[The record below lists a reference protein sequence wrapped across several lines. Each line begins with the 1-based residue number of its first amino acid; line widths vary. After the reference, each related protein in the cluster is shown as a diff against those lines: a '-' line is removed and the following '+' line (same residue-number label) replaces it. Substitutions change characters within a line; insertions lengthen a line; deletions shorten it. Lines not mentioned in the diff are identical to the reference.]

1 MIKKLL
7 FLFIFAPLSTFC
19 QEMESDLFLHLNN
32 STLHL
37 FKSSEKSK
45 MVVLTFRNSKEHGTV
60 QETKTT
66 YRKGKISPEKIN
78 FTTAYSEYYL
88 LENRKKSLG
97 RYIFNEKNQI
107 RRYERTDFD
116 NRNQRTYGYYHNY
129 RYIDNVLQW
138 EFIRTREYVSQG
150 SVEQDS
156 IIYLDS
162 VVYNLKKLD
171 DGIKQINLTDEGAYS
186 KYVIKDK
193 RLASKSN
200 FFPGFNE
207 NVSFS
212 YNSKGQLVGLTN
224 ELTND
229 EAKKEGKSIITS
241 TEITYNM
248 EGLVTEVYFYDS
260 KGEILERKVYSY
272 K

>member
-1 MIKKLL
+1 MIKTLL
-7 FLFIFAPLSTFC
+7 FLFCFAPLISVS
-19 QEMESDLFLHLNN
+19 QEMNSDLFLVLNN
-32 STLHL
+32 SSIHI
-37 FKSSEKSK
+37 FKESEKSK
-45 MVVLTFRNSKEHGTV
+45 MVVVTFRNSKEHGTV

-107 RRYERTDFD
+107 RRYERTDF
-116 NRNQRTYGYYHNY
+116 NRRNQRTYGYYHNY
-129 RYIDNVLQW
+129 RYTDNILNW
-138 EFIRTREYVSQG
+138 EFIRTREYVTQG

-156 IIYLDS
+156 VIYLDS
-162 VVYNLKKLD
+162 VVYDLKKLD
-171 DGIKQINLTDEGAYS
+171 GGMKQINLMDDGAFSQYT
-186 KYVIKDK
+186 VKDK
-193 RLASKSN
+193 KLVSRSN
-200 FFPGFNE
+200 VFPGFEE
-207 NVSFS
+207 NVSYT
-212 YNSKGQLVGLTN
+212 YNSKNQLVGITN
-224 ELTND
+224 ELTNE

-248 EGLVTEVYFYDS
+248 EGLVSEVFFYDS
-260 KGEILERKVYSY
+260 NGEILERKVFSY

>member
-1 MIKKLL
+1 MTKKLL
-7 FLFIFAPLSTFC
+7 FLLIFAPFSSIC
-19 QEMESDLFLHLNN
+19 QEMESDLFLHLNE
-32 STLHL
+32 STLHS
-37 FKSSEKSK
+37 FKRSEKSK
-45 MVVLTFRNSKEHGTV
+45 MVVLTYRNSKKHGTV

-97 RYIFNEKNQI
+97 RYIFNDKNQI

-129 RYIDNVLQW
+129 RYEHNILQW
-138 EFIRTREYVSQG
+138 EFIRTREYITQG

-156 IIYLDS
+156 IIHLDS
-162 VVYNLKKLD
+162 VVYDLKQLQ
-171 DGIKQINLTDEGAYS
+171 DGIKQINLTDVGAFS
-186 KYVIKDK
+186 KFILRDNL
-193 RLASKSN
+193 LASKSN

-207 NVSFS
+207 NVSYN
-212 YNSKGQLVGLTN
+212 YNSENQLVGITN

-241 TEITYNM
+241 TEINYNM

-260 KGEILERKVYSY
+260 SGEILERKVYSY